1 MWRYLIP
8 VGLFAALVG
17 FFFVSLHR
25 DKETLPSPLIGKAAP
40 AFQLSSVEDP
50 AKQVGTGDFTGRPY
64 VLNIWGSWCVGCREE
79 HEVLLQIARRNEIP
93 LVGLNWKDQRDAAQ
107 QWLRQLGNPYTETAF
122 DPEGRAGID
131 WGAYGAPET
140 FLVDANGIILH
151 KHVAPMTIEIW
162 EQEFLPRIRQAGAAR
177 P

>member
-40 AFQLSSVEDP
+40 AFELASVGDP
-50 AKQVGTGDFTGRPY
+50 SKQVSTKDFAGRPY
-64 VLNIWGSWCVGCREE
+64 VLNIWGSWCVGCRQE
-79 HEVLLQIARRNEIP
+79 HEVLLEIAKRNEVP
-93 LVGLNWKDQRDAAQ
+93 LFGLNWKDDRPAAQ
-107 QWLRQLGNPYTETAF
+107 QWLSQLGNPYAESAF

-140 FLVDANGIILH
+140 FLVDANGTILH
-151 KHVAPMTIEIW
+151 KHVAPMTMEIW
-162 EQEFLPRIRQAGAAR
+162 EKEFLPRIQQAGTPR
-177 P
+177 Q